1 MFSKESYCFLL
12 LIYNSG
18 IIIPKKHYIWGL
30 QSLNMIKRDLEE
42 EINKRFGKGKAILLI
57 GPRQVG
63 KTTLFNKL
71 LENRQHLFLSGDD
84 PTVRKL
90 LTNPNIEQLKN
101 IIGNYNVV
109 FIDEAQ
115 RIDNIGLTLKLIADQ
130 LKSVQLLVSG
140 SSAFELN
147 NQTQEPLTGRKWEYQ
162 LYPISWTEFENNVG
176 YLKAQQQL
184 ELRIVYGMYPD
195 VINNS
200 GDEKGILKQLTD
212 SYLYKDILSYGGIRK
227 PEVLEKLLRALAFQI
242 GSEVSYNEL
251 AQLIGIDKKTVSNY
265 IDLLCQAFVIF
276 KLPSFSKNLRNEI
289 KTNQK
294 IYFYDTGVRNMI
306 IGDLNPLIVRQ
317 DKGNL
322 WENYL
327 IAERLKYNVYS
338 GSLAKAYFWRTL
350 QQQEIDYVEEE
361 AGKVT
366 GFEIKWNPKSKVK
379 IPKIFLET
387 YNTDVKVITNEN
399 FREFLK

>member
-1 MFSKESYCFLL
+1 MG
-12 LIYNSG
+12 NT
-18 IIIPKKHYIWGL
+18 IPKIWYIWGI
-30 QSLNMIKRDLEE
+30 QSLNMIKRSLEE
-42 EINKRFGKGKAILLI
+42 KIEKRFGTSKAILLI

-71 LENRQHLFLSGDD
+71 LDQKEYLFLNGDD
-84 PTVRKL
+84 ATVRKL
-90 LTNPNIEQLKN
+90 LSNPNLEQLKN
-101 IIGNYNVV
+101 IIGNFKIV

-115 RIDNIGLTLKLIADQ
+115 RIDNIGLTLKLITGQ
-130 LKSVQLLVSG
+130 LKHVQLLVSG

-162 LYPISWTEFENNVG
+162 LYPISWSEFELNVG
-176 YLKAQQQL
+176 YLKAEQQL

-195 VINNS
+195 VINNF
-200 GDEKGILKQLTD
+200 GDEKEILKQLTD

-227 PEVLEKLLRALAFQI
+227 PELLEKLLRALAFQI

-251 AQLIGIDKKTVSNY
+251 AQLLGIDKKTVATY
-265 IDLLCQAFVIF
+265 IDLLCQTYVIF

-306 IGDLNPLIVRQ
+306 IGDLSPMNIRQ

-322 WENYL
+322 WENFL
-327 IAERLKYNVYS
+327 IAERLKFIAYTR
-338 GSLAKAYFWRTL
+338 SLAKGYFWRTVK
-350 QQQEIDYVEEE
+350 QQEIDYVEEVS
-361 AGKVT
+361 GTVK
-366 GFEIKWNPKSKVK
+366 GFEIKWSPKSKVK
-379 IPKIFLET
+379 VPKSFKEAYTAEVQII
-387 YNTDVKVITNEN
+387 NRDN
-399 FREFLK
+399 FKEFLK

>member
-1 MFSKESYCFLL
+1 M
-12 LIYNSG
+12 G
-18 IIIPKKHYIWGL
+18 IVIPEYAYIWGL
-30 QSLNMIKRDLEE
+30 QSLIMIKRALEKQ
-42 EINKRFGKGKAILLI
+42 ISNRFGKGKAILLL

-71 LENRQHLFLSGDD
+71 LENKDHLFLNGDD

-90 LTNPNIEQLKN
+90 LTNPNVEQLKN
-101 IIGNYNVV
+101 IAGHHTVV

-115 RIDNIGLTLKLIADQ
+115 RIENIGLTLKLITDQ
-130 LKSVQLLVSG
+130 LKSIQLLVSG

-147 NQTQEPLTGRKWEYQ
+147 NRTQESLTGRKWEYQ
-162 LYPISWTEFENNVG
+162 LYPISWSEFEDNVG

-184 ELRIVYGMYPD
+184 ELRVVYGMYPD
-195 VINNS
+195 VINNL
-200 GDEKGILKQLTD
+200 GDEKDILKQLTD

-251 AQLIGIDKKTVSNY
+251 AQLLGIDKKTVSNY

-276 KLPSFSKNLRNEI
+276 KLSSFSKNLRNEI

-294 IYFYDTGVRNMI
+294 IFFYDTGVRNMI
-306 IGDLNPLIVRQ
+306 IGDLNSLAMRQ
-317 DKGNL
+317 DKGSL
-322 WENYL
+322 WENFL
-327 IAERLKYNVYS
+327 IAERLKTNAYS
-338 GSLAKAYFWRTL
+338 GSLAKAYFWRTV

-366 GFEIKWNPKSKVK
+366 GFEIKWDPKSKVK
-379 IPKIFLET
+379 IPKNFEET
-387 YNTDVKVITNEN
+387 YKTDVEVITNEN
-399 FREFLK
+399 FRAFLK

>member
-1 MFSKESYCFLL
+1 
-12 LIYNSG
+12 
-18 IIIPKKHYIWGL
+18 
-30 QSLNMIKRDLEE
+30 MIKRDLEE
-42 EINKRFGKGKAILLI
+42 KIKSRFGTGKAILLI

-71 LENRQHLFLSGDD
+71 LNEKDYLFLNGDD

-90 LTNPNIEQLKN
+90 LLNPNLEQLKN
-101 IIGNYNVV
+101 IIGNNNIV

-115 RIDNIGLTLKLIADQ
+115 RIDNIGLTLKLITDQ
-130 LKSVQLLVSG
+130 LKNVQLLVSG

-162 LYPISWTEFENNVG
+162 LYPISWGEFESNLG
-176 YLKAQQQL
+176 FLKAEQQL
-184 ELRIVYGMYPD
+184 ELRVIYGMYPD
-195 VINNS
+195 VINNF
-200 GDEKGILKQLTD
+200 GEEKEILKQLTD

-251 AQLIGIDKKTVSNY
+251 AQLLNIDKKTVATY
-265 IDLLCQAFVIF
+265 IDLLCQAYVVF

-306 IGDLNPLIVRQ
+306 IGDLSQMDIRQ

-322 WENYL
+322 WENFL
-327 IAERLKYNVYS
+327 IAERLKYNAYN
-338 GSLAKAYFWRTL
+338 GKLAKGFFWRTV
-350 QQQEIDYVEEE
+350 QQQEVDYVEEE
-361 AGKVT
+361 AGALK

-379 IPKIFLET
+379 VPKTFTEA
-387 YNTDVKVITNEN
+387 YDAEVKVINREN
-399 FREFLK
+399 FRDFLK

>member
-1 MFSKESYCFLL
+1 MG
-12 LIYNSG
+12 NT
-18 IIIPKKHYIWGL
+18 IPKKHYIWGI
-30 QSLNMIKRDLEE
+30 QSLNMIKRALKKKIE
-42 EINKRFGKGKAILLI
+42 NRFGTGKAILLI

-71 LENRQHLFLSGDD
+71 LEGKEYLFLNGDD

-90 LTNPNIEQLKN
+90 LSNPNLEQLKN
-101 IIGNYNVV
+101 IIGTYTIV

-115 RIDNIGLTLKLIADQ
+115 RIENIGLSLKLITDQ

-140 SSAFELN
+140 SSAFDLN

-162 LYPISWTEFENNVG
+162 LYPISWGEFESNVG
-176 YLKAQQQL
+176 YLKAEQQL

-195 VINNS
+195 VINNFS
-200 GDEKGILKQLTD
+200 EEKEILKQLTD

-251 AQLIGIDKKTVSNY
+251 AQLLGIDKKTVATY
-265 IDLLCQAFVIF
+265 IDLLCQAYVIF

-294 IYFYDTGVRNMI
+294 IFFYDTGVRNMI
-306 IGDLNPLIVRQ
+306 IGDLSPMDDRQ

-322 WENYL
+322 WENFL
-327 IAERLKYNVYS
+327 IAERLKFRAYNS
-338 GSLAKAYFWRTL
+338 SLAKGYFWRTV

-361 AGKVT
+361 EGWVK
-366 GFEIKWNPKSKVK
+366 GFEIKWNPKNKIKVPKTFLQAYDAKVK
-379 IPKIFLET
+379 II
-387 YNTDVKVITNEN
+387 NREN
-399 FREFLK
+399 FRDFLNKE

>member
-1 MFSKESYCFLL
+1 
-12 LIYNSG
+12 
-18 IIIPKKHYIWGL
+18 
-30 QSLNMIKRDLEE
+30 MIKRDLEKKI
-42 EINKRFGKGKAILLI
+42 INRFGTGKAILLI

-71 LENRQHLFLSGDD
+71 LEGKEYLFLNGDD

-90 LTNPNIEQLKN
+90 VSNPNLEKLKN
-101 IIGNYNVV
+101 IIGNYKIV

-115 RIDNIGLTLKLIADQ
+115 RIDNIGLTLKLITDQ

-162 LYPISWTEFENNVG
+162 LYPISWGEFENNVG
-176 YLKAQQQL
+176 YLKAEQQL
-184 ELRIVYGMYPD
+184 ELRVIYGMYPD
-195 VINNS
+195 VINNF
-200 GDEKGILKQLTD
+200 GDEKEILKQLTD
-212 SYLYKDILSYGGIRK
+212 SYLYKDLLSYGGIRK
-227 PEVLEKLLRALAFQI
+227 PEILEKLLRALAFQI

-251 AQLIGIDKKTVSNY
+251 AQLLGIDKKTVSNY
-265 IDLLCQAFVIF
+265 IDLLCQAYVVF

-306 IGDLNPLIVRQ
+306 IGDLNPLEVRQ

-322 WENYL
+322 WENFL
-327 IAERLKYNVYS
+327 IAERLKYNSYN
-338 GSLAKAYFWRTL
+338 GSLSKGYFWRTV

-361 AGKVT
+361 AGTIT
-366 GFEIKWNPKSKVK
+366 GFEIKYNSKSKVK
-379 IPKIFLET
+379 IPKTFVEAYKT
-387 YNTDVKVITNEN
+387 EVKVITNEN
-399 FREFLK
+399 FREFLKNIE

>member
-1 MFSKESYCFLL
+1 
-12 LIYNSG
+12 
-18 IIIPKKHYIWGL
+18 
-30 QSLNMIKRDLEE
+30 MIKRDLEAQ
-42 EINKRFGKGKAILLI
+42 IGKRFGKGKAIILS

-71 LENRQHLFLSGDD
+71 LEDKEHLFLNGDD

-101 IIGNYNVV
+101 IIGNNKIV

-115 RIDNIGLTLKLIADQ
+115 RIENIGLTLKLITDQ

-162 LYPISWTEFENNVG
+162 LYPISWSEFENNVG

-195 VINNS
+195 VINNF
-200 GDEKGILKQLTD
+200 GDEKDVLKQLTD

-227 PEVLEKLLRALAFQI
+227 PEILEKLLQALAFQI

-251 AQLIGIDKKTVSNY
+251 AQLLGIDKKTVSNY
-265 IDLLCQAFVIF
+265 IDLLCQTYVIF

-306 IGDLNPLIVRQ
+306 IGDLNPLEVRQ

-322 WENYL
+322 WENFL
-327 IAERLKYNVYS
+327 IAERLKNNIYKS
-338 GSLAKAYFWRTL
+338 SLAKSYFWRTV

-361 AGKVT
+361 AGIIT
-366 GFEIKWNPKSKVK
+366 GIEIKWNPKSKVK
-379 IPKIFLET
+379 IPKTFTEA
-387 YNTDVKVITNEN
+387 YNAEVKVITKDN
-399 FREFLK
+399 FRDFLK

>member
-1 MFSKESYCFLL
+1 
-12 LIYNSG
+12 
-18 IIIPKKHYIWGL
+18 
-30 QSLNMIKRDLEE
+30 MIKRALESQ
-42 EINKRFGKGKAILLI
+42 INKRFGKGKAIVLI

-63 KTTLFNKL
+63 KTTLFNTL
-71 LENRQHLFLSGDD
+71 LESREHLFLNGDD

-90 LTNPNIEQLKN
+90 LTDPNIEQLKN
-101 IIGNYNVV
+101 IIGNHTIV

-115 RIDNIGLTLKLIADQ
+115 RINNIGLTLKLITDQ
-130 LKSVQLLVSG
+130 LKAVQLLVSG

-162 LYPISWTEFENNVG
+162 LYPISWNEFETSVG

-184 ELRIVYGMYPD
+184 ELRIVYGMYPE
-195 VINNS
+195 VINNF
-200 GDEKGILKQLTD
+200 GDEKEILKQLTD
-212 SYLYKDILSYGGIRK
+212 SYLYKDILNYGGIRK
-227 PEVLEKLLRALAFQI
+227 PELLEKLLRALAFQI
-242 GSEVSYNEL
+242 GSEVSFNEL
-251 AQLIGIDKKTVSNY
+251 AQLLGIDKKTVSNY
-265 IDLLCQAFVIF
+265 IDLLCQAYVIF

-306 IGDLNPLIVRQ
+306 IGDLNPLEVRQ

-322 WENYL
+322 WENFL
-327 IAERLKYNVYS
+327 IAERFKHNEYTS
-338 GSLAKAYFWRTL
+338 SLSKSYFWRTV
-350 QQQEIDYVEEE
+350 QQQEIDYVAEE
-361 AGKVT
+361 AGTVS

-379 IPKIFLET
+379 IPKTFLET
-387 YNTDVKVITNEN
+387 YNTEVHVINSEN

>member
-1 MFSKESYCFLL
+1 
-12 LIYNSG
+12 
-18 IIIPKKHYIWGL
+18 
-30 QSLNMIKRDLEE
+30 MIKRALEKQ
-42 EINKRFGKGKAILLI
+42 INNRFGKGKAIVLI
-57 GPRQVG
+57 GSRQVG

-71 LENRQHLFLSGDD
+71 LEDKEHLFLNGDD

-101 IIGNYNVV
+101 IIGDHKVI

-115 RIDNIGLTLKLIADQ
+115 RIDNIGLTLKLITDQ
-130 LKSVQLLVSG
+130 LKYVQLLVSG

-162 LYPISWTEFENNVG
+162 LYPISWMEFESNVG
-176 YLKAQQQL
+176 YLKAEQQL
-184 ELRIVYGMYPD
+184 DLRIVYGMYPD
-195 VINNS
+195 VINNF
-200 GDEKGILKQLTD
+200 GQEKEILKQLTD

-227 PEVLEKLLRALAFQI
+227 PEILEKLLRALAFQI

-251 AQLIGIDKKTVSNY
+251 AQLLGIDKKTVATY
-265 IDLLCQAFVIF
+265 IDLLCQAYVIF

-306 IGDLNPLIVRQ
+306 IGDLSSMEIRQ

-322 WENYL
+322 WENFL
-327 IAERLKYNVYS
+327 IAERLKYNAYS
-338 GSLAKAYFWRTL
+338 SSLAKGYFWRTVK
-350 QQQEIDYVEEE
+350 QQEIDYVEEE
-361 AGKVT
+361 ARKIK
-366 GFEIKWNPKSKVK
+366 GFEIKWNPKNKVK
-379 IPKIFLET
+379 VPKAFKEA
-387 YNTDVKVITNEN
+387 YNTEVNVINKEN
-399 FREFLK
+399 FREFLNE